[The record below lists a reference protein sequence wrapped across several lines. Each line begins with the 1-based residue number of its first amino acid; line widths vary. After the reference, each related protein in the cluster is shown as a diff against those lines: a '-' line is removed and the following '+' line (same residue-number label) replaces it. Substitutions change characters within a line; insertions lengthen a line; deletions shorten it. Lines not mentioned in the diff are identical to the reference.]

1 MSVSDDEYTE
11 KIAMAIYAASTPW
24 SMMTVTDAKKYAELA
39 VEIINPNAIRQD
51 ERKRAGAIVRN
62 WAIKSNYIV
71 GKLRIA
77 DRKEKIAN
85 AIEEENER

>member
-1 MSVSDDEYTE
+1 MSVNDEYAE
-11 KIAMAIYAASTPW
+11 KIALAIYAASTPW

-39 VEIINPNAIRQD
+39 VAIINPDAIRQD

-62 WAIKSNYIV
+62 WAIRSNYIV

-77 DRKEKIAN
+77 DRKEQIAT
-85 AIEEENER
+85 AIEEENDS